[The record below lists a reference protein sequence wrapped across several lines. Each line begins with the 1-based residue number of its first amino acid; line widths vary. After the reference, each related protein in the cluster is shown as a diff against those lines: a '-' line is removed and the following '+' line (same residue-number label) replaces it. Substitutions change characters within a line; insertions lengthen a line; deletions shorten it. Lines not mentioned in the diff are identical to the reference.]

1 MAEQTNMRVIAVV
14 SQDEATTTPPDIE
27 QVLTQHLRKKYD
39 FQRERFQTALLYSTL
54 ATVGVI
60 IALIVSSAFN
70 LFNISPLP
78 ETYRLFAPFVEWGNV
93 GTEYDICRWDCE
105 IVTQS
110 TRLIHAASDIGASIV
125 STEDGQGN
133 VAGIARLCTL
143 VSVSFAVWF
152 AYRKKLVKYYTI
164 HAQQAQLEDF
174 KATPRW
180 QFWLSRI
187 CYTLASVFGTYV
199 VVSILWLGLS
209 VMFRNM
215 TLRWFEAAIIIVVF
229 TGAITFAGA
238 FGALAASTRDVLLLG
253 LFTFVFGFSA
263 SFALAPRFQELEW
276 WQGAVSNVGQ
286 LNPSAALF
294 TGTLLSG
301 SLALVVMWFDINS
314 IIQKMINDG
323 TIRFLSARAWMGV
336 AGTLYAILVV
346 GLLGVGFVRVDRV
359 NFPENMLFHAGGAV
373 FAIASVVVS
382 GLLIRKHRFH
392 PWYQI
397 FSVHILLGV
406 TLGMAFLGS
415 FRIDPPSFVFP
426 GTGIISLTVIELSL
440 LMLIG
445 LWAYVT
451 VDNLLGQANI
461 KAFDGQVLVME
472 RRDKVD

>member
-1 MAEQTNMRVIAVV
+1 MTDQNVQVIAVV

-27 QVLTQHLRKKYD
+27 KLLTQHLRKKYD

-54 ATVGVI
+54 ATMGVI

-70 LFNISPLP
+70 LFNINPLP
-78 ETYRLFAPFVEWGNV
+78 ETYRLFAPFVEWGIV
-93 GTEYDICRWDCE
+93 GAEYDICRWDCE
-105 IVTQS
+105 IGVQS
-110 TRLIHAASDIGASIV
+110 TRLVKAVQYIGASIV
-125 STEDGQGN
+125 SAEDWQWN

-152 AYRKKLVKYYTI
+152 AYRKKLEQYYMI
-164 HAQQAQLEDF
+164 NAHQAQLEDF
-174 KATPRW
+174 KTTPRW
-180 QFWLSRI
+180 QFWLSRV
-187 CYTLASVFGTYV
+187 CYMLATLFGTYV
-199 VVSILWLGLS
+199 VVSILWLGVS

-215 TLRWFEAAIIIVVF
+215 TLRWFEAAIIIVAF
-229 TGAITFAGA
+229 TGTITFAGA
-238 FGALAASTRDVLLLG
+238 WGALAASTRDVLLLG

-263 SFALAPRFQELEW
+263 SFALAPATQVDGIGFEW

-286 LNPSAALF
+286 FNPSAALF

-301 SLALVVMWFDINS
+301 SLALVVMWFDLNS

-323 TIRFLSARAWMGV
+323 AIRFLSARAWMGV
-336 AGTLYAILVV
+336 AGLLYALLVI
-346 GLLGVGFVRVDRV
+346 GLLGVGFIRVDRE
-359 NFPENMLFHAGGAV
+359 NFPENTLFHAGGAV
-373 FAIASVVVS
+373 LSIASVVVS

-406 TLGMAFLGS
+406 TLIMAFLGS

-440 LMLIG
+440 LLLIG
-445 LWAYVT
+445 LWTYVT
-451 VDNLLGQANI
+451 VDNLLGQADVH
-461 KAFDGQVLVME
+461 AFEGEVIVVRQ
-472 RRDKVD
+472 R